1 MSGFIAGFDGDTPEA
16 IRAMAR
22 QLYEI
27 GVDVP
32 FLSILTP
39 YRGTALHAKLEGEGR
54 ILAGRGWEFYNGY
67 NVAFAPA
74 RMSPDEL
81 LAAHRALW
89 RRRSR
94 SGTRSSASFARCS
107 GCGSGHSSCAR

>member
-39 YRGTALHAKLEGEGR
+39 YRGDRTSPKA
-54 ILAGRGWEFYNGY
+54 RG
-67 NVAFAPA
+67 
-74 RMSPDEL
+74 
-81 LAAHRALW
+81 
-89 RRRSR
+89 
-94 SGTRSSASFARCS
+94 
-107 GCGSGHSSCAR
+107 